1 MFCAQRSRIF
11 VCKECFRFLL
21 KWLFFIFTC
30 EETLIKKQLA
40 TIKNAVEI
48 EELIEVAEEVKKPE
62 ETADI
67 IKQ

>member
-1 MFCAQRSRIF
+1 MRKLWKQKKRKR
-11 VCKECFRFLL
+11 VNKE
-21 KWLFFIFTC
+21 
-30 EETLIKKQLA
+30 EIKKQLA